1 MRVLGIETSCDETAA
16 AIVEDGRRPDRPLL
30 LSGRGLSESGS
41 CSGHLSGAPARAGT
55 PRAHAEPG
63 LSSAPDES
71 PGARDRMG
79 PDVRVLGIETSCDET
94 AAAIV
99 EDGRR
104 PLADV
109 VATQIEIHRRWGGV
123 VPELAS
129 RNHVVQVMPVVDE
142 ALSRA
147 GLGPEGIDAVAVT
160 SGPGLV
166 GALLVGVQAAKALA
180 LAWGKP
186 LVRVNHLE
194 GHLVAAFLAET
205 PPTFPFLGLVVSGG
219 HTSLYAARG
228 FGDYALLGQTRDDAA
243 GEAFDKGAKLL
254 GLPYP
259 GGVAI
264 DRLAKEGDPA
274 AIRFPKAIVKGADL
288 DFSFSGLKTALLH
301 HVRKH
306 GVPAGQALADLCASY
321 QEAIVR
327 ALVEKAFRAAR
338 RLQFERLV
346 LSGGVAANSRL
357 RAATAARAAEYEG
370 MQVFLPPVKLCTD
383 NAAMIAVAGTH
394 ALERGERSGPELN
407 ADPAWRL

>member
-16 AIVEDGRRPDRPLL
+16 AVVEDGRRA
-30 LSGRGLSESGS
+30 LS
-41 CSGHLSGAPARAGT
+41 
-55 PRAHAEPG
+55 
-63 LSSAPDES
+63 
-71 PGARDRMG
+71 
-79 PDVRVLGIETSCDET
+79 
-94 AAAIV
+94 
-99 EDGRR
+99 
-104 PLADV
+104 DV
-109 VATQIEIHRRWGGV
+109 VATQIDIHRRFGGV

-142 ALSRA
+142 ALSRSGVA
-147 GLGPEGIDAVAVT
+147 PADLDAVAVT

-166 GALLVGVQAAKALA
+166 GALLVGVQVAKALA
-180 LAWGKP
+180 LAWEKP
-186 LVRVNHLE
+186 LVQVNHLE
-194 GHLVAAFLAET
+194 GHLVAAFLSET
-205 PPTFPFLGLVVSGG
+205 PPAFPYLGLVVSGG

-228 FGDYALLGQTRDDAA
+228 FGDYAVLGQTRDDAA

-264 DRLAKEGDPA
+264 DRLAKEGDA
-274 AIRFPKAIVKGADL
+274 AAVKFPKAIVKGADL
-288 DFSFSGLKTALLH
+288 DFSFSGLKTALLR
-301 HVRKH
+301 HVKKY
-306 GVPAGQALADLCASY
+306 GVPQGQGLADVCASY

-357 RAATAARAAEYEG
+357 RAAAAARAAEYEG
-370 MQVFLPPVKLCTD
+370 MSVFLPAPRLCTD

-394 ALERGERSGPELN
+394 AYLRGVRAPAALN

>member
-1 MRVLGIETSCDETAA
+1 MKVLGIETSCDETAA
-16 AIVEDGRRPDRPLL
+16 AVVEDGRRA
-30 LSGRGLSESGS
+30 LS
-41 CSGHLSGAPARAGT
+41 
-55 PRAHAEPG
+55 
-63 LSSAPDES
+63 
-71 PGARDRMG
+71 
-79 PDVRVLGIETSCDET
+79 
-94 AAAIV
+94 
-99 EDGRR
+99 
-104 PLADV
+104 DV
-109 VATQIEIHRRWGGV
+109 VATQIEVHRRWGGV

-142 ALSRA
+142 ALQRA
-147 GLGPEGIDAVAVT
+147 GVGPDDVDAVAVT

-194 GHLVAAFLAET
+194 GHLVAAFLGER
-205 PPTFPFLGLVVSGG
+205 PPSFPYLGLVVSGG

-264 DRLAKEGDPA
+264 DRLAREGDRSA
-274 AIRFPKAIVKGADL
+274 VRFPRAIVKGAEL

-301 HVRKH
+301 HVRAR
-306 GVPAGQALADLCASY
+306 GVPEGRGLADLCASY
-321 QEAIVR
+321 QEAIVG
-327 ALVEKAFRAAR
+327 ALVQKAFRAAR

-346 LSGGVAANSRL
+346 LSGGVAANGRL
-357 RAATAARAAEYEG
+357 RAAVAERAAEYEG
-370 MQVFLPPVKLCTD
+370 MEVFLPAPRLCTD

-394 ALERGERSGPELN
+394 AFLRGERAGPDLN

>member
-1 MRVLGIETSCDETAA
+1 MKILAIETSCDETAA
-16 AIVEDGRRPDRPLL
+16 AVVEDGRR
-30 LSGRGLSESGS
+30 
-41 CSGHLSGAPARAGT
+41 A
-55 PRAHAEPG
+55 
-63 LSSAPDES
+63 
-71 PGARDRMG
+71 
-79 PDVRVLGIETSCDET
+79 
-94 AAAIV
+94 
-99 EDGRR
+99 
-104 PLADV
+104 LADV
-109 VATQIEIHRRWGGV
+109 VATQIDIHRRWGGV

-147 GLGPEGIDAVAVT
+147 GVGPDGIDAIAVT

-180 LAWGKP
+180 LAWQKP

-194 GHLVAAFLAET
+194 GHLVAAFLSET
-205 PPTFPFLGLVVSGG
+205 APAFPFLGLVVSGG
-219 HTSLYAARG
+219 HTSLYAAER
-228 FGDYALLGQTRDDAA
+228 FGAYRLLGQTRDDAA

-259 GGVAI
+259 GGIAI
-264 DRLAKEGDPA
+264 DRLAKEGDA
-274 AIRFPKAIVKGADL
+274 HATRFPKAIVKGSEL

-301 HVRKH
+301 HVKKH
-306 GVPAGQALADLCASY
+306 GVPEGRGLADLCASY

-338 RLQFERLV
+338 RLQFDRLV

-357 RAATAARAAEYEG
+357 RAAVSEKAAEYEG
-370 MQVFLPPVKLCTD
+370 MEVFLPAPRLCTD

-394 ALERGERSGPELN
+394 AFLRGERAGADLN

>member
-1 MRVLGIETSCDETAA
+1 
-16 AIVEDGRRPDRPLL
+16 
-30 LSGRGLSESGS
+30 
-41 CSGHLSGAPARAGT
+41 
-55 PRAHAEPG
+55 
-63 LSSAPDES
+63 
-71 PGARDRMG
+71 
-79 PDVRVLGIETSCDET
+79 
-94 AAAIV
+94 
-99 EDGRR
+99 
-104 PLADV
+104 
-109 VATQIEIHRRWGGV
+109 
-123 VPELAS
+123 
-129 RNHVVQVMPVVDE
+129 VDE
-142 ALSRA
+142 ALVRA
-147 GLGPEGIDAVAVT
+147 GVGPEGIDAVAVT

-194 GHLVAAFLAET
+194 GHLVAAFLSET
-205 PPTFPFLGLVVSGG
+205 PPSFPYLGLVVSGG
-219 HTSLYAARG
+219 HTSLYAAHA
-228 FGDYALLGQTRDDAA
+228 FGDYRLLGHTRDDAA

-264 DRLAKEGDPA
+264 DRLAKEGDPR

-301 HVRKH
+301 HVKRH
-306 GVPAGQALADLCASY
+306 GVPEGRALADLCASY

-338 RLQFERLV
+338 RLQFERVV

-357 RAATAARAAEYEG
+357 RTAVAERAAEYEG
-370 MQVFLPPVKLCTD
+370 MSVFLPAPRLCTD

-394 ALERGERSGPELN
+394 AFLRGERAGADLN

>member
-1 MRVLGIETSCDETAA
+1 VRVLAIETSCDETASA
-16 AIVEDGRRPDRPLL
+16 VVEDGRRA
-30 LSGRGLSESGS
+30 LS
-41 CSGHLSGAPARAGT
+41 
-55 PRAHAEPG
+55 
-63 LSSAPDES
+63 
-71 PGARDRMG
+71 
-79 PDVRVLGIETSCDET
+79 
-94 AAAIV
+94 
-99 EDGRR
+99 
-104 PLADV
+104 DV

-147 GLGPEGIDAVAVT
+147 GVGPEGIDAVAVT

-180 LAWGKP
+180 LAWEKP
-186 LVRVNHLE
+186 LVGVNHLE
-194 GHLVAAFLAET
+194 GHLVAAFLSEKA
-205 PPTFPFLGLVVSGG
+205 PPFPYLGLVVSGG
-219 HTSLYAARG
+219 HTSLYAAHG
-228 FGDYALLGQTRDDAA
+228 FGDYRLLGQTRDDAA

-259 GGVAI
+259 GGIAI
-264 DRLAKEGDPA
+264 DRLAKEGDRTA
-274 AIRFPKAIVKGADL
+274 VRFPKAIVKGADL

-306 GVPAGQALADLCASY
+306 GVPEGRALADLCASY

-338 RLQFERLV
+338 RLQFAHLV

-357 RAATAARAAEYEG
+357 RAAVAERAGEYEG
-370 MQVFLPPVKLCTD
+370 MEVHLPAPRLCTD
-383 NAAMIAVAGTH
+383 NAAMIGVAGTH
-394 ALERGERSGPELN
+394 ALLRGKRSGADLA

>member
-16 AIVEDGRRPDRPLL
+16 AVVEDGRRA
-30 LSGRGLSESGS
+30 LS
-41 CSGHLSGAPARAGT
+41 
-55 PRAHAEPG
+55 
-63 LSSAPDES
+63 
-71 PGARDRMG
+71 
-79 PDVRVLGIETSCDET
+79 
-94 AAAIV
+94 
-99 EDGRR
+99 
-104 PLADV
+104 DV
-109 VATQIEIHRRWGGV
+109 VSTQIDIHRRWGGV

-147 GLGPEGIDAVAVT
+147 GVGGPEAIDAVAVT

-186 LVRVNHLE
+186 LVSVNHLE
-194 GHLVAAFLAET
+194 GHLVAAFLSET
-205 PPTFPFLGLVVSGG
+205 PPAFPFLGVVVSGG
-219 HTSLYAARG
+219 HTSLYAVRG
-228 FGDYALLGQTRDDAA
+228 FGEYQLLGHTRDDAA

-264 DRLAKEGDPA
+264 DRLAKEGDA
-274 AIRFPKAIVKGADL
+274 GAVRFPKAIVKGSDL

-306 GVPAGQALADLCASY
+306 GVPEGKALADLCASY

-338 RLQFERLV
+338 RLQFERVV

-357 RAATAARAAEYEG
+357 RAAVAARAAEYDG
-370 MQVFLPPVKLCTD
+370 MSVFLPPPRLCTD

-394 ALERGERSGPELN
+394 ALLRGERAGPDLN